1 MRLFL
6 HPVSLLS
13 PHKHRISISSLKIL
27 VKNLRGKN
35 PEVTDFTKGRDIM
48 ESTAKQYETATN
60 NAAEISQVL
69 LDMEGGKYVLTMF
82 SELLQELLDE
92 GNIPGAASVVYK
104 LYEAVEVASEES
116 ALDGDSDAAWFSLFS
131 GVLED
136 ALENT
141 VP

>member
-1 MRLFL
+1 
-6 HPVSLLS
+6 
-13 PHKHRISISSLKIL
+13 
-27 VKNLRGKN
+27 
-35 PEVTDFTKGRDIM
+35 M
-48 ESTAKQYETATN
+48 ESTAKQYETAIN